1 MTTILQVLNRA
12 LKDEKFWDQL
22 LIDPKKAL
30 DSADFKLS
38 QEELIYLIDHLHD
51 SVAVVKFERRR
62 HEPSAVKAD
71 SVNRKMS
78 KILRSETAED
88 GFLDNEE
95 IKVPWS

>member
-22 LIDPKKAL
+22 LADSQKAL

-38 QEELIYLIDHLHD
+38 QEELIYLIDHLHN

-62 HEPSAVKAD
+62 HESPAAKAEA
-71 SVNRKMS
+71 VNRKMN
-78 KILRSETAED
+78 KIARSETTEN

>member
-22 LIDPKKAL
+22 LTDSKKAL

-38 QEELIYLIDHLHD
+38 QEDLIYLIDHLHNSD
-51 SVAVVKFERRR
+51 AVVKFERRR
-62 HEPSAVKAD
+62 HEPPVVKAE
-71 SVNRKMS
+71 SANRKMS
-78 KILRSETAED
+78 KISRSETAEN

>member
-12 LKDEKFWDQL
+12 LKDEKFWDL
-22 LIDPKKAL
+22 LLSNPKNAL
-30 DSADFKLS
+30 DSVGFKLS
-38 QEELIYLIDHLHD
+38 QEDLIYLIDHLHD